1 VTAASLNESGL
12 SDLSS
17 MTVHLLVAAAICDAD
32 RLRHRQREQSARRA
46 TGWAVS

>member
-1 VTAASLNESGL
+1 MGYVSAASLNESGL

-32 RLRHRQREQSARRA
+32 RIRHRARQLA
-46 TGWAVS
+46 GSP

>member
-1 VTAASLNESGL
+1 LLLAYVTAASLNESGL

-32 RLRHRQREQSARRA
+32 RIRHRRRVLA
-46 TGWAVS
+46 AH